1 MRSKAGGN
9 KLMTQKNQALSPNAT
24 TSQNHS
30 SPASLQRTLV
40 LWQLVMIGLAY
51 MQPMTVFDTF
61 GIVSQDS
68 GGHVPTAYIITLI
81 AMMFTALSYGKMV
94 RYYPS
99 AGSAYTYAQKSLNPN
114 LGFVIGWC
122 TMLDYLF
129 NPMINI
135 LLATIYLK
143 ALAMTFFG
151 ADINVWFYVIPL
163 TVAMTYVNYRGVE
176 LVANINTLI
185 VFFQLFLMAVFLI
198 LVIKGLY
205 FDGIGK
211 GTVASIEPFWTPDM
225 QIGAVAAGSAILCF
239 SFLGFDGLSSLSEE
253 AKDAAKTIPK
263 AIFLTTFIGGI
274 IFIFVTYFMQL
285 FFEGYIFEF
294 PDESQPEVLLYVGKT
309 MLQTC
314 GLGLAV
320 FAVCASG
327 IAAHTGVSR
336 MMYVMGRDGVLPPKI
351 FGYINPKYKT
361 PSINIIIVGFV
372 CLAAGFFPFDY
383 ALHLVNFGALTAF
396 FFVNLCVIVQY
407 YIRDKKNQTVK
418 QNIHYLIFP
427 LLGMSFIIYLWFNLE
442 QTALVIGTVWGV
454 IGLIYLAFIT
464 KGFMQ
469 YPKEFINRNRNI
481 GTASEEKL

>member
-9 KLMTQKNQALSPNAT
+9 KLMLLKSKALSPNAISTPT
-24 TSQNHS
+24 TLS
-30 SPASLQRTLV
+30 SPARLQKTLV
-40 LWQLVMIGLAY
+40 LWQLIMIGLAY

-61 GIVSQDS
+61 GIVSMQT
-68 GGHVPTAYIITLI
+68 GGHVPTAYIITLV

-143 ALAMTFFG
+143 TLVSS
-151 ADINVWFYVIPL
+151 DISIWYYVIPL
-163 TVAMTYVNYRGVE
+163 TIAMTYVNYRGVE
-176 LVANINTLI
+176 LVANVNTLI
-185 VFFQLFLMAVFLI
+185 VFCQLLLMGIFIA
-198 LVIKGLY
+198 LVIKGLMV
-205 FDGIGK
+205 DGVGQ
-211 GTVASIEPFWTPDM
+211 GTITSTKPFFTPDM

-253 AKDAAKTIPK
+253 TKDAARTVPK
-263 AIFLTTFIGGI
+263 AIFLTTFIGGL
-274 IFIFVTYFMQL
+274 IFIGMTYFMQL
-285 FFEGYIFEF
+285 YFQGYVFVNPE
-294 PDESQPEVLLYVGKT
+294 ESQPEVLLYVGERSLT
-309 MLQTC
+309 SFVAATFFQSV
-314 GLGLAV
+314 GLWLAV
-320 FAVCASG
+320 LAVCASG

-336 MMYVMGRDGVLPPKI
+336 MMYVMGRDGVLPPKV

-361 PSINIIIVGFV
+361 PSINIVIVGIV
-372 CLAAGFFPFDY
+372 CLTAGFFDLNF

-396 FFVNLCVIVQY
+396 FFVNLCVVVQY
-407 YIRDKKNQTVK
+407 YIRDSQRYTFGH
-418 QNIHYLIFP
+418 NIHYLLFP
-427 LLGMSFIIYLWFNLE
+427 MLGMAFIIYLWFNLE
-442 QTALVIGTVWGV
+442 YTALVIGLVWGM

-464 KGFMQ
+464 KGFTQ
-469 YPKEFINRNRNI
+469 YPKEFINRNRNPEI
-481 GTASEEKL
+481 